1 MNLKHIYYKNYNK
14 DNLNELYN
22 WYKYY
27 LSLKY
32 NKCVICE
39 DIFNI
44 KNNNKIYKCNK
55 CINYKIYNKNYLE
68 FINNIKINYNNE
80 NIKNIVTFLMI
91 TNKKVC
97 DNKYLLRFDD
107 NILYLII
114 NYYDYNHKLYNYII
128 NDYNNLIKIDN

>member
-1 MNLKHIYYKNYNK
+1 MNLKHTYYINYNK

-27 LSLKY
+27 LYLKY

-39 DIFNI
+39 KEFNI
-44 KNNNKIYKCNK
+44 KKNNKIYKCNK

-97 DNKYLLRFDD
+97 NNKYLLRFDN

-114 NYYDYNHKLYNYII
+114 NYYDYYHKLYNYII